1 MFEIQ
6 PLRSSFILP
15 SELAT
20 LQHFFYKIFFV
31 VLLSYSYNFFMLSFL
46 IKYFPPMSAFYHFT
60 TYCHMPFSLGK
71 VYEVSWLRKCL
82 SWLINGNCRLGLEW
96 PQRIISGSPLDC
108 PPPFSSDM
116 FYDHLEKTDQICFFH
131 NLQHNNRLSTH

>member
-1 MFEIQ
+1 
-6 PLRSSFILP
+6 
-15 SELAT
+15 
-20 LQHFFYKIFFV
+20 
-31 VLLSYSYNFFMLSFL
+31 MLSFL

-82 SWLINGNCRLGLEW
+82 NGLINGYCRLGLEG
-96 PQRIISGSPLDC
+96 PQGIISGSPLDC

-116 FYDHLEKTDQICFFH
+116 LYDHLEKTDQIFFF
-131 NLQHNNRLSTH
+131 S